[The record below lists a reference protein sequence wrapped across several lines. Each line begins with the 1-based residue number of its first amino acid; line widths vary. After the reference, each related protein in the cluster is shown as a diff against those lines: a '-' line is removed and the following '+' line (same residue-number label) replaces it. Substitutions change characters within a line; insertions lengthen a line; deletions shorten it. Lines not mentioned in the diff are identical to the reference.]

1 MQPKE
6 SKSNSHFVISIIKSA
21 IRIVACYYLF
31 FFNLPIA
38 ATLFCVAEILGI
50 FEEIF

>member
-6 SKSNSHFVISIIKSA
+6 SKSNSHFTISIIKSA
-21 IRIVACYYLF
+21 IRIVGCYFMF
-31 FFNLPIA
+31 FYNLPVA